1 MGAYT
6 GKKATALPP
15 GFCSFQW
22 RTPAKERSCIP
33 SQSRSNVRSKLFIGT
48 MFRLRKRK
56 RCDVRHACL
65 EAAVTPELRQDIGG
79 RRKVREKDGR
89 SEEGGKEKDSR
100 HKHRLF
106 NNRQKEDES
115 GFFLPRELQNQL
127 FWPRSGRHF
136 GLLQGY
142 RGANQDLR
150 VLQACACKT
159 AVINMMTMR

>member
-65 EAAVTPELRQDIGG
+65 DAAVTPELRQDIGG
-79 RRKVREKDGR
+79 RRKVREKGWKIR
-89 SEEGGKEKDSR
+89 RRKKR
-100 HKHRLF
+100 K
-106 NNRQKEDES
+106 RQ
-115 GFFLPRELQNQL
+115 P
-127 FWPRSGRHF
+127 
-136 GLLQGY
+136 
-142 RGANQDLR
+142 A
-150 VLQACACKT
+150 KT
-159 AVINMMTMR
+159 PPFQQQTKG

>member
-79 RRKVREKDGR
+79 RRKVREKGWKIR
-89 SEEGGKEKDSR
+89 RRKKRKNSR
-100 HKHRLF
+100 QKHRLF
-106 NNRQKEDES
+106 SNRQKED
-115 GFFLPRELQNQL
+115 
-127 FWPRSGRHF
+127 
-136 GLLQGY
+136 
-142 RGANQDLR
+142 
-150 VLQACACKT
+150 
-159 AVINMMTMR
+159 